1 MPRVAIMKLLSGF
14 TLRQDPVVR
23 DAAQFMRD
31 AAQSCIT
38 EERGALY
45 SPDLLKERLV
55 GRTLTY
61 YNVVGEAEQVTVDEK
76 MIGKP
81 SLSSYTIQEEGKA
94 KKIQAWVVPI
104 SRGMWVAY
112 FHSQTGQELEIRQNF
127 LTFSW

>member
-1 MPRVAIMKLLSGF
+1 MTLLPGF
-14 TLRQDPVVR
+14 TLRHSLPV
-23 DAAQFMRD
+23 ARD

-61 YNVVGEAEQVTVDEK
+61 YNMAGEAEQFTVDEK

-81 SLSSYTIQEEGKA
+81 SLCSYTIQEEGKA
-94 KKIQAWVVPI
+94 KKVQAWVVPI

-127 LTFSW
+127 LTFSS